1 MGWSQA
7 DSAQGGLIVCCA
19 TEREV
24 GVSLEIFGE
33 QQHQVPHVPSPSNPG
48 EQSQGVW
55 VLQVSFT
62 KNWCL

>member
-24 GVSLEIFGE
+24 GVSLEIFEE

-55 VLQVSFT
+55 VL
-62 KNWCL
+62 